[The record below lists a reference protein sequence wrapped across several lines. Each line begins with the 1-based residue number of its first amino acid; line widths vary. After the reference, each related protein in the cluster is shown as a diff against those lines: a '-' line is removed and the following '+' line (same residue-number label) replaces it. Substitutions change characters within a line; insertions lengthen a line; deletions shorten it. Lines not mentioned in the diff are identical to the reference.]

1 MQNDNCRNINLYVT
15 DIMRRDVVFV
25 SYGSSYKELRD
36 KLNKYTYS
44 SFALVDS
51 DGEPTC
57 HYNNVQT
64 HYVLHNIYKQR
75 VSNVI

>member
-1 MQNDNCRNINLYVT
+1 MTCRNINLYVT

-36 KLNKYTYS
+36 KLNKYSYS

-51 DGEPTC
+51 AGE
-57 HYNNVQT
+57 
-64 HYVLHNIYKQR
+64 
-75 VSNVI
+75 

>member
-1 MQNDNCRNINLYVT
+1 MICRNINLYVT

-36 KLNKYTYS
+36 KLNTYPYS

-51 DGEPTC
+51 AGKSTI
-57 HYNNVQT
+57 T
-64 HYVLHNIYKQR
+64 STFVLLFHHF
-75 VSNVI
+75 